1 VEELKSSRRSPI
13 RNLQNDM
20 SEPPNIKNAFLA
32 GTIVSSSITFVA
44 AGTYALYLAK
54 HQIFRYSFF
63 TALNVGVAGG
73 LFTGYPSPPKLT
85 SGSRACLLHL
95 PTHYQHR
102 SLNDRDY
109 LYASGISAGLVGG
122 TFNLI
127 NSRTSPLS

>member
-1 VEELKSSRRSPI
+1 
-13 RNLQNDM
+13 M

-32 GTIVSSSITFVA
+32 GTLVSSSITFVA

-54 HQIFRYSFF
+54 HRVFRYSFF

-73 LFTGYPSPPKLT
+73 LFTGSPPLQNLR
-85 SGSRACLLHL
+85 SGIRACLLHL
-95 PTHYQHR
+95 PPHYQHR

-109 LYASGISAGLVGG
+109 MFASGISAGLVGG

-127 NSRTSPLS
+127 NSRTSPFVRL